1 MEKRERVFASLE
13 LGFRT
18 CRASYFFIKKEV
30 RHVNSWVDSLQTVY
44 WTIPGNDFPFFTS
57 KNPRGEY
64 SKKLLK
70 GEYYVEL

>member
-1 MEKRERVFASLE
+1 LGGREGR
-13 LGFRT
+13 
-18 CRASYFFIKKEV
+18 EV
-30 RHVNSWVDSLQTVY
+30 VIDSLQTVY